1 MLDGC
6 FRNVFYTPCDKKCGK
21 SCLNGYKV
29 LILHRIS
36 RRGFFPDAKVD
47 KFGCLQPPEKMLK
60 LHRSLCPGSRRTGD
74 FRPRRNAFTEQAP
87 PRECGFLLPVQ
98 ELVA

>member
-60 LHRSLCPGSRRTGD
+60 PQFARINFRESARKHIFDWRSRHTSSAITCTCIC
-74 FRPRRNAFTEQAP
+74 Q
-87 PRECGFLLPVQ
+87 Q
-98 ELVA
+98 YK